1 MSGEATVGFIISET
15 GKIMTAQV
23 TKATRPEFG
32 AATIAMVEQWTFE
45 PALKDGR
52 PTRSLFSYQQGFAP
66 YDRVLIPEVID
77 ELLPLDR
84 THSKLIMNSGNL
96 DAPLKVVSTQSPVF
110 PSSLG
115 AAITKGEAT
124 VEVLINEEGK
134 VFLPRIVSASEPAF
148 GWAAVQAVAAWRF
161 EPPTRNSAPVVT
173 RVRIPFGFQI
183 KTDEPAETTK

>member
-1 MSGEATVGFIISET
+1 
-15 GKIMTAQV
+15 
-23 TKATRPEFG
+23 
-32 AATIAMVEQWTFE
+32 
-45 PALKDGR
+45 
-52 PTRSLFSYQQGFAP
+52 
-66 YDRVLIPEVID
+66 
-77 ELLPLDR
+77 
-84 THSKLIMNSGNL
+84 MNSGNL
-96 DAPLKVVSTQSPVF
+96 DAH
-110 PSSLG
+110 SSGFNAVAGLSLFSRRCNHE
-115 AAITKGEAT
+115 GEAT